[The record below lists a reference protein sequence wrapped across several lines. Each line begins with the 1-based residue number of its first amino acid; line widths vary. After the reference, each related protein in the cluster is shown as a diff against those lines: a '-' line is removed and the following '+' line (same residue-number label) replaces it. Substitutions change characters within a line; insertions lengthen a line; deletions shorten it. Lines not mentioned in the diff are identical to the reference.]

1 VILAGGDALDPT
13 DLSQFDYTPGVK
25 DILKAR
31 QI

>member
-1 VILAGGDALDPT
+1 VILAGEDALDAAA
-13 DLSQFDYTPGVK
+13 LSQFDYTPGVK